1 MRLLVV
7 VPTQLKRNAA
17 GRLFLADAIDSIAS
31 QPLPCLHQQR
41 VAAALN
47 RGKRWGVFFC
57 LTLKNHR
64 PTNGMKQVCEMHC
77 EIARRSQRP
86 V

>member
-1 MRLLVV
+1 MKLLLMVDCM
-7 VPTQLKRNAA
+7 PSRDTA
-17 GRLFLADAIDSIAS
+17 GRLFLADAFASITT

-41 VAAALN
+41 VAGALN
-47 RGKRWGVFFC
+47 RWKRWGVFFC

-64 PTNGMKQVCEMHC
+64 PTNGMKHVCEMHC
-77 EIARRSQRP
+77 EIARRSQHP